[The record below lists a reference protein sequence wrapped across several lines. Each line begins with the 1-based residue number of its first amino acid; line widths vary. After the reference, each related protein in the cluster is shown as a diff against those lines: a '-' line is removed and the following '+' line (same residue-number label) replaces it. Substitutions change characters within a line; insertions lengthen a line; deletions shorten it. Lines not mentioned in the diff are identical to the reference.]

1 VQLFDPAT
9 NNNMQKIELTN
20 KQYRLLL
27 QLVSLGI
34 DVIDNAALGNDE
46 EEDDDEVNDE
56 SPLFNDAVDLE
67 AFLMVHFKKFGV
79 KDIISLDAGEDE
91 LNYSEP
97 FLEDQQMISNSA
109 YFNKTAEIA
118 SFQLGMRDYKEVNGT
133 DALENIDPQEGAD
146 KIMTYSLKYLNEIF
160 ENGFDNFYLNEDRPA
175 KIISLS
181 AE

>member
-1 VQLFDPAT
+1 
-9 NNNMQKIELTN
+9 MQKIELTN
-20 KQYRLLL
+20 KQYRHLL

-34 DVIDNAALGNDE
+34 DVIDNAALGNDDE

-56 SPLFNDAVDLE
+56 SPLLNDAVDLE
-67 AFLMVHFKKFGV
+67 GFLMAQFKKFGV
-79 KDIISLDAGEDE
+79 KDIVTLDADEDE

-97 FLEDQQMISNSA
+97 FLEEQQMISNSA

-118 SFQLGMRDYKEVNGT
+118 SFQMGMRDYKEANGA
-133 DALENIDPQEGAD
+133 DALENIDPQEGVD

-160 ENGFDNFYLNEDRPA
+160 ENGFTNFSLNTDRPA

>member
-1 VQLFDPAT
+1 
-9 NNNMQKIELTN
+9 MQKIELTN

-34 DVIDNAALGNDE
+34 DVIDNAALGNDDE
-46 EEDDDEVNDE
+46 EDEVNDE
-56 SPLFNDAVDLE
+56 SPLLNDAVDLE
-67 AFLMVHFKKFGV
+67 SFLMAHFKKFGV
-79 KDIISLDAGEDE
+79 KDIIMPDTDEDE

-118 SFQLGMRDYKEVNGT
+118 SFQLGMRDYKEVNGA
-133 DALENIDPQEGAD
+133 DAFENIDPQEGAD

-160 ENGFDNFYLNEDRPA
+160 ENGFDNFYLNTERPA

>member
-1 VQLFDPAT
+1 
-9 NNNMQKIELTN
+9 MQKIELTN

-46 EEDDDEVNDE
+46 EEDDDAGDDE
-56 SPLFNDAVDLE
+56 SPLLNDAIDLE
-67 AFLMVHFKKFGV
+67 DFLMAQSKRFGV
-79 KDIISLDAGEDE
+79 KDIIQYDADEDYLE
-91 LNYSEP
+91 YSEP
-97 FLEDQQMISNSA
+97 FAEEQETIAHSA

-118 SFQLGMRDYKEVNGT
+118 SFQLGMRDYKAANGPE
-133 DALENIDPQEGAD
+133 ALENVSPQEGAD
-146 KIMTYSLKYLNEIF
+146 KIMSFSMKYLNEIF
-160 ENGFDNFYLNEDRPA
+160 ENGFDNFYLNTEGPA

>member
-1 VQLFDPAT
+1 
-9 NNNMQKIELTN
+9 MQKIELTN

-34 DVIDNAALGNDE
+34 DVIDNAALGNDDE

-56 SPLFNDAVDLE
+56 SPLLNDAVDLE
-67 AFLMVHFKKFGV
+67 GFLMAQFKKFGV
-79 KDIISLDAGEDE
+79 KDIVTLDADEDE

-97 FLEDQQMISNSA
+97 FLEEQQMISNSA

-118 SFQLGMRDYKEVNGT
+118 SFQMGMRDYKEANGA
-133 DALENIDPQEGAD
+133 DALENIDPQEGVD
-146 KIMTYSLKYLNEIF
+146 KMMTYSLKYLNEIF
-160 ENGFDNFYLNEDRPA
+160 ENGFDNFYLNTDRPA

>member
-1 VQLFDPAT
+1 
-9 NNNMQKIELTN
+9 MQKIELTN

-34 DVIDNAALGNDE
+34 DVIDNAALGNDDE

-56 SPLFNDAVDLE
+56 SPLLNDAVDLE
-67 AFLMVHFKKFGV
+67 GFLMAQFKKFGV
-79 KDIISLDAGEDE
+79 KDIVTLDADEDE

-97 FLEDQQMISNSA
+97 FLEEQQMISNSA

-118 SFQLGMRDYKEVNGT
+118 SFQMGMRDYKEANGA
-133 DALENIDPQEGAD
+133 DALENIDPQEGVD
-146 KIMTYSLKYLNEIF
+146 KIMTYSLKYLNELF
-160 ENGFDNFYLNEDRPA
+160 ENGFTNFSLNTDRPA

>member
-1 VQLFDPAT
+1 
-9 NNNMQKIELTN
+9 MQKIELTN

-34 DVIDNAALGNDE
+34 DVIDNAALGDD

-56 SPLFNDAVDLE
+56 SPLLNDAVDLE
-67 AFLMVHFKKFGV
+67 GFLMAHFKKFGV
-79 KDIISLDAGEDE
+79 KDIVMPDAEEEE
-91 LNYSEP
+91 LNYSEQ
-97 FLEDQQMISNSA
+97 FSEDQQMISNSA

-118 SFQLGMRDYKEVNGT
+118 SFQLGMRDYKEANGA
-133 DALENIDPQEGAD
+133 DALENVDPQEGVD

-160 ENGFDNFYLNEDRPA
+160 ENGFVNFHLNTDRPA

-181 AE
+181 AD

>member
-1 VQLFDPAT
+1 
-9 NNNMQKIELTN
+9 MQKIELTN

-27 QLVSLGI
+27 QLVSLGV
-34 DVIDNAALGNDE
+34 DVIDNAALGNDDD
-46 EEDDDEVNDE
+46 EDDDEE
-56 SPLFNDAVDLE
+56 SPLYTEAVDLE
-67 AFLMVHFKKFGV
+67 YFLMEQFKRFGV
-79 KDIISLDAGEDE
+79 KDFVSLNAGEGE
-91 LNYSEP
+91 LSYSEQ
-97 FLEDQQMISNSA
+97 FLEDQQLISNGA

-118 SFQLGMRDYKEVNGT
+118 SFQLGMRDYKEVNGA

-160 ENGFDNFYLNEDRPA
+160 ENGFDNFYLNTDRPA